1 MDPAGRFS
9 TDYSSDAALMRT
21 RPQFVALVVF
31 CVLLLAFAFVASPRS
46 LSVLT
51 SIMTAAVIA
60 IGLQITTGYAGQ
72 VNLGQAAFAG
82 VGAYCTA
89 FLAQRWSVPFY
100 LALPMA
106 GFAAAGFGWVFG
118 MAAVRIRGFY
128 LALTTIAAQALFP
141 FLILSLPS
149 SWFGGPSG
157 LTVPAATL
165 GSWRLVSERDL
176 YLMALVVGAIMV
188 AGAFGI
194 VRGRYGRAFMAVRD
208 DELAAGMTGI
218 AVARTK
224 ALAFFIG
231 AFYAG
236 VGGGLIAYQLR
247 LINTE
252 GFTLFQSIW
261 YIAMTIVGGL
271 GSIVGA
277 IVGAATI
284 RGAQELFTTLGPDL
298 ASLLPALGNS
308 VVFAAMNVFLG
319 GIIVAFLV
327 FEPDGL
333 MRRWTILKAQYRR
346 WPFPR

>member
-9 TDYSSDAALMRT
+9 RSYTQD
-21 RPQFVALVVF
+21 VALVRTRSQAVALA
-31 CVLLLAFAFVASPRS
+31 VGLLLMLAFAFLGSPRL
-46 LSVLT
+46 LSVVT
-51 SIMTAAVIA
+51 SIITAAIIA

-89 FLAQRWSVPFY
+89 FLAQRWGVPFFVAIP
-100 LALPMA
+100 LA

-141 FLILSLPS
+141 FLILNLPS
-149 SWFGGPSG
+149 SWLGASSG
-157 LTVPAATL
+157 LTVPAASLGGWTL
-165 GSWRLVSERDL
+165 TSERDL
-176 YLMALVVGAIMV
+176 YLMALVVGLVMV

-194 VRGRYGRAFMAVRD
+194 VRGRHGRAFLAVRD
-208 DELAAGMTGI
+208 DELAAGMTGV

-224 ALAFFIG
+224 ALAFFVG

-236 VGGGLIAYQLR
+236 VGGALIAYQLR
-247 LINTE
+247 LVNTE
-252 GFTLFQSIW
+252 GFTLYQSIW
-261 YIAMTIVGGL
+261 FIAMIIVGGM
-271 GSIVGA
+271 GSVVGGIVGA
-277 IVGAATI
+277 VAI
-284 RGAQELFTTLGPDL
+284 RGIQEILSTIGPSL
-298 ASLLPALGNS
+298 AGLLPMLGNS

-319 GIIVAFLV
+319 GVIVTFLIY
-327 FEPDGL
+327 EPDGL
-333 MRRWTILKAQYRR
+333 MRRWNILKAQYRR

>member
-9 TDYSSDAALMRT
+9 KTYSADVALVRT
-21 RPQFVALVVF
+21 RPQAVALVLTLIA
-31 CVLLLAFAFVASPRS
+31 LLVFAFMGSPRM

-51 SIMTAAVIA
+51 SIFTAAIIA
-60 IGLQITTGYAGQ
+60 VGLQVTTGFAGQ

-89 FLAQRWSVPFY
+89 FLAQRFSVPFY
-100 LALPMA
+100 LVIPLS
-106 GFAAAGFGWVFG
+106 GFAAAGFGWIFG

-141 FLILSLPS
+141 FVILNLPS
-149 SWFGGPSG
+149 NWLGGSSG
-157 LTVPAATL
+157 LTVPPATL
-165 GSWRLVSERDL
+165 GSWRLTSERDL
-176 YLMALVVGAIMV
+176 YLMALVVGIVMV

-194 VRGRYGRAFMAVRD
+194 VRGRHGRAFLAVRD

-224 ALAFFIG
+224 AMAFFVG

-236 VGGGLIAYQLR
+236 VGGALIAYQLR
-247 LINTE
+247 LVNTE

-261 YIAMTIVGGL
+261 FIAMVIVGGL
-271 GSIVGA
+271 GSIVGG
-277 IVGAATI
+277 IVGAAAI
-284 RGAQELFTTLGPDL
+284 RGVQEILSTIGPTLAG
-298 ASLLPALGNS
+298 LLPLLGNS
-308 VVFAAMNVFLG
+308 FVFAAMNVFLG
-319 GIIVAFLV
+319 GVIVAFLIY
-327 FEPDGL
+327 EPDGL
-333 MRRWTILKAQYRR
+333 MRRWSILKSQYRR